1 MAHEVY
7 GLQTAVGQGYSG
19 EKKHTYFPCFKHLL
33 SGTDKKE
40 TEQGD
45 LFSDPAQ
52 PLLVLHYD
60 LFC

>member
-7 GLQTAVGQGYSG
+7 DLQTVVGQGPSG
-19 EKKHTYFPCFKHLL
+19 EKKDTYFPCLQHLL

-45 LFSDPAQ
+45 LLSDPAQ
-52 PLLVLHYD
+52 PLLVLYYD